1 VKISAEYVNADLL
14 EHVISNLTPLRLVN
28 Y

>member
-1 VKISAEYVNADLL
+1 VKISAEYVNADL
-14 EHVISNLTPLRLVN
+14 EHVISNLTPLRLVK